1 MNHKWYHLQ
10 INKNKNKDKKQDI
23 EVVYRKWKKKIKTI
37 IRTYT

>member
-10 INKNKNKDKKQDI
+10 INKNKNKDKNQDI
-23 EVVYRKWKKKIKTI
+23 EVVYHKWKKKIKTI